1 MAQLNDLGIDLGTS
15 NVLIYQQGK
24 GLVLRRPAVVAIER
38 STKKVLA
45 IGDDAQRM
53 VGRTPSNIMAIRPL
67 KQGTVADFELT
78 NTMLRFFL
86 NGVLSKRLFS
96 GPRVVMSVPS
106 GVTET
111 EKHSLINILL
121 DAGVKRTY
129 LLDRPLAA
137 ALGVGMDLRQRYGR
151 MIVDMGAG
159 ITDIAVISEGEIVQS
174 SSVYYAGDYF
184 DDAIVRYIRKKY
196 SLLIGERTAEQIKI
210 NIGTAMKPET
220 DEANLAMPV
229 VGRNQLSGLPRT
241 QEIHAAEIYEALKD
255 PVAALIGSIQDV
267 LVRTPP
273 QLASDIFDDGI
284 VLSGGAAGLARLPEA
299 IYTALHIPCGV
310 ADDPQTQRRSRL
322 RHCRGRPRRL
332 RLPAR
337 RRPQG
342 LQAPISNCI
351 QKAPR
356 VFSGSGK
363 ARGFLFWGSSVIS
376 CNKEFKEHGC
386 KFPATIKIK

>member
-273 QLASDIFDDGI
+273 QLASDIFGDGI
-284 VLSGGAAGLARLPEA
+284 VLSGGSGTGAPARSD
-299 IYTALHIPCGV
+299 LHRPAHPLRRRRRP
-310 ADDPQTQRRSRL
+310 ADQRRSRL

-342 LQAPISNCI
+342 FQAPVSNCI

-363 ARGFLFWGSSVIS
+363 ARGFLFWGIFVIL
-376 CNKEFKEHGC
+376 CNDKSQ
-386 KFPATIKIK
+386 A

>member
-15 NVLIYQQGK
+15 NVLIYQKGK
-24 GLVLRRPAVVAIER
+24 GIVLQQPAVVAIER
-38 STKKVLA
+38 STKKVLS
-45 IGDDAQRM
+45 IGAEAHRM
-53 VGRTPSNIMAIRPL
+53 IGRTPSNILAIRPL

-86 NGVLSKRLFS
+86 SGALSKRLFS
-96 GPRVVMSVPS
+96 GPKVVMSVPS

-111 EKHSLINILL
+111 EKQSLINVLL

-137 ALGVGMDLRQRYGR
+137 ALGVGLDLKQRYGH

-184 DDAIVRYIRKKY
+184 DDAIIRYIRKKY
-196 SLLIGERTAEQIKI
+196 SLLIGERTAEQVKI
-210 NIGTAMKPET
+210 NIGTAMMPES
-220 DEANLAMPV
+220 DEANLSMPV
-229 VGRNQLSGLPRT
+229 VGRNQLSGLPYTR
-241 QEIHAAEIYEALKD
+241 EIHASEIYEALRD

-273 QLASDIFDDGI
+273 QLAADIFDDGI

-299 IYTALHIPCGV
+299 IYNALHIPCGV
-310 ADDPQTQRRSRL
+310 ADDPQLSVVLGCGLAAEDTNAYAGL
-322 RHCRGRPRRL
+322 LDDGR
-332 RLPAR
+332 
-337 RRPQG
+337 
-342 LQAPISNCI
+342 
-351 QKAPR
+351 K
-356 VFSGSGK
+356 
-363 ARGFLFWGSSVIS
+363 GFKRIR
-376 CNKEFKEHGC
+376 
-386 KFPATIKIK
+386 

>member
-1 MAQLNDLGIDLGTS
+1 MYGAKNVPGNGEYAMAQLNDLGIDLGTS

-86 NGVLSKRLFS
+86 NGVLSKRLFA

-310 ADDPQTQRRSRL
+310 ADDPQTSVVLGCGIAVEAPGAYASLLDDGRKGFKRL
-322 RHCRGRPRRL
+322 
-332 RLPAR
+332 
-337 RRPQG
+337 
-342 LQAPISNCI
+342 
-351 QKAPR
+351 
-356 VFSGSGK
+356 
-363 ARGFLFWGSSVIS
+363 
-376 CNKEFKEHGC
+376 
-386 KFPATIKIK
+386 

>member
-1 MAQLNDLGIDLGTS
+1 MD
-15 NVLIYQQGK
+15 
-24 GLVLRRPAVVAIER
+24 
-38 STKKVLA
+38 
-45 IGDDAQRM
+45 
-53 VGRTPSNIMAIRPL
+53 GRQKNEIRPL
-67 KQGTVADFELT
+67 AAEV
-78 NTMLRFFL
+78 
-86 NGVLSKRLFS
+86 GVL
-96 GPRVVMSVPS
+96 PRVHGSGLFTRGQTQVLSVCTLDTLS
-106 GVTET
+106 ACQKLDTIWEET
-111 EKHSLINILL
+111 EKRHMHHYNFPGYSVGEAKPSRSPGRREIGHGALAERALL
-121 DAGVKRTY
+121 PVIPPVEEFPYAIRVVSEVLSSTGSPSQGSICGSTLALMDAGVKRTY

-159 ITDIAVISEGEIVQS
+159 ITDIAVISDGEIVQS

-310 ADDPQTQRRSRL
+310 ADDPQTSVVLGCGIAVEDPGAYASLLDDGRKGFKRL
-322 RHCRGRPRRL
+322 
-332 RLPAR
+332 
-337 RRPQG
+337 
-342 LQAPISNCI
+342 
-351 QKAPR
+351 
-356 VFSGSGK
+356 
-363 ARGFLFWGSSVIS
+363 
-376 CNKEFKEHGC
+376 
-386 KFPATIKIK
+386 

>member
-15 NVLIYQQGK
+15 NVLIYQKGK
-24 GLVLRRPAVVAIER
+24 GIVLQQPAVVAIER
-38 STKKVLA
+38 STKKVLS
-45 IGDDAQRM
+45 IGAEAHRM
-53 VGRTPSNIMAIRPL
+53 IGRTPSNILAIRPL

-86 NGVLSKRLFS
+86 SGVLSKRFFS
-96 GPRVVMSVPS
+96 GPKVVMSVPS

-111 EKHSLINILL
+111 EKQSLINVLL

-137 ALGVGMDLRQRYGR
+137 ALGVGLDLKQRYGH

-184 DDAIVRYIRKKY
+184 DDAIIRYIRKKY
-196 SLLIGERTAEQIKI
+196 SLLIGERTAEQVKI
-210 NIGTAMKPET
+210 NIGTAMMPDSPEA
-220 DEANLAMPV
+220 DLSMPV
-229 VGRNQLSGLPRT
+229 VGRNQLSGLPYTR
-241 QEIHAAEIYEALKD
+241 EIRASEIYEALRD

-273 QLASDIFDDGI
+273 QLAADIFDDGI

-299 IYTALHIPCGV
+299 IYNALHIPCGV
-310 ADDPQTQRRSRL
+310 ADDPQLSVVLGCGAAAEDTSAYAGL
-322 RHCRGRPRRL
+322 LDDGR
-332 RLPAR
+332 
-337 RRPQG
+337 
-342 LQAPISNCI
+342 
-351 QKAPR
+351 K
-356 VFSGSGK
+356 
-363 ARGFLFWGSSVIS
+363 GFKRIR
-376 CNKEFKEHGC
+376 
-386 KFPATIKIK
+386 

>member
-1 MAQLNDLGIDLGTS
+1 MRTTA
-15 NVLIYQQGK
+15 
-24 GLVLRRPAVVAIER
+24 ER
-38 STKKVLA
+38 
-45 IGDDAQRM
+45 
-53 VGRTPSNIMAIRPL
+53 
-67 KQGTVADFELT
+67 
-78 NTMLRFFL
+78 
-86 NGVLSKRLFS
+86 
-96 GPRVVMSVPS
+96 
-106 GVTET
+106 
-111 EKHSLINILL
+111 
-121 DAGVKRTY
+121 
-129 LLDRPLAA
+129 LAA
-137 ALGVGMDLRQRYGR
+137 AKRRARELERERQRRRARGLLCAGTAACLVVIVSLALVMPGITEGFSDTALGVGMDLRQRYGR

-210 NIGTAMKPET
+210 SIGTAMKPET

-310 ADDPQTQRRSRL
+310 ADDPQTSVVLGCGIAVEDPGAYASLLDDGRKGFKRL
-322 RHCRGRPRRL
+322 
-332 RLPAR
+332 
-337 RRPQG
+337 
-342 LQAPISNCI
+342 
-351 QKAPR
+351 
-356 VFSGSGK
+356 
-363 ARGFLFWGSSVIS
+363 
-376 CNKEFKEHGC
+376 
-386 KFPATIKIK
+386 

>member
-1 MAQLNDLGIDLGTS
+1 MYGAKNVPGNGEYAMAQLNDLGIDLGTS

-38 STKKVLA
+38 STKKVLV

-86 NGVLSKRLFS
+86 NGVLSKRLFA

-121 DAGVKRTY
+121 DAGVK
-129 LLDRPLAA
+129 
-137 ALGVGMDLRQRYGR
+137 RYGR

-310 ADDPQTQRRSRL
+310 ADDPQTSVVLGCGIAVEDPGAYASLLDDGRKGFKRL
-322 RHCRGRPRRL
+322 
-332 RLPAR
+332 
-337 RRPQG
+337 
-342 LQAPISNCI
+342 
-351 QKAPR
+351 
-356 VFSGSGK
+356 
-363 ARGFLFWGSSVIS
+363 
-376 CNKEFKEHGC
+376 
-386 KFPATIKIK
+386 

>member
-241 QEIHAAEIYEALKD
+241 QEIHACPKRFTPPCTSPAASPTTRRPALFSA
-255 PVAALIGSIQDV
+255 AALPWK
-267 LVRTPP
+267 TPAP
-273 QLASDIFDDGI
+273 TLPCSTTAARASSACKQLYTESTPCFF
-284 VLSGGAAGLARLPEA
+284 PEA
-299 IYTALHIPCGV
+299 ERHGALFYP
-310 ADDPQTQRRSRL
+310 L
-322 RHCRGRPRRL
+322 RNKKCSWFS
-332 RLPAR
+332 
-337 RRPQG
+337 
-342 LQAPISNCI
+342 LQNQMNSN
-351 QKAPR
+351 
-356 VFSGSGK
+356 
-363 ARGFLFWGSSVIS
+363 
-376 CNKEFKEHGC
+376 E
-386 KFPATIKIK
+386 IKRN

>member
-137 ALGVGMDLRQRYGR
+137 ALGVGMDLRASLILPLFPR
-151 MIVDMGAG
+151 AK
-159 ITDIAVISEGEIVQS
+159 S
-174 SSVYYAGDYF
+174 SSPPA
-184 DDAIVRYIRKKY
+184 
-196 SLLIGERTAEQIKI
+196 
-210 NIGTAMKPET
+210 
-220 DEANLAMPV
+220 
-229 VGRNQLSGLPRT
+229 
-241 QEIHAAEIYEALKD
+241 
-255 PVAALIGSIQDV
+255 SIM
-267 LVRTPP
+267 
-273 QLASDIFDDGI
+273 
-284 VLSGGAAGLARLPEA
+284 
-299 IYTALHIPCGV
+299 
-310 ADDPQTQRRSRL
+310 
-322 RHCRGRPRRL
+322 
-332 RLPAR
+332 
-337 RRPQG
+337 
-342 LQAPISNCI
+342 
-351 QKAPR
+351 
-356 VFSGSGK
+356 
-363 ARGFLFWGSSVIS
+363 
-376 CNKEFKEHGC
+376 
-386 KFPATIKIK
+386 PATTLMTRLSATSARSTLC

>member
-267 LVRTPP
+267 L
-273 QLASDIFDDGI
+273 
-284 VLSGGAAGLARLPEA
+284 GLARLPEA

-310 ADDPQTQRRSRL
+310 ADDPQTSVVLGCGIAVEDPGAYASLLDDGRKGFKRL
-322 RHCRGRPRRL
+322 
-332 RLPAR
+332 
-337 RRPQG
+337 
-342 LQAPISNCI
+342 
-351 QKAPR
+351 
-356 VFSGSGK
+356 
-363 ARGFLFWGSSVIS
+363 
-376 CNKEFKEHGC
+376 
-386 KFPATIKIK
+386 

>member
-1 MAQLNDLGIDLGTS
+1 MYGAKNVPGNGEYAMAQLNDLGIDLGTS

-299 IYTALHIPCGV
+299 IYTAVHIPCGV
-310 ADDPQTQRRSRL
+310 ADDPQTSVVLGCGIAVEDPGAYASLLDDGRKGFKRL
-322 RHCRGRPRRL
+322 
-332 RLPAR
+332 
-337 RRPQG
+337 
-342 LQAPISNCI
+342 
-351 QKAPR
+351 
-356 VFSGSGK
+356 
-363 ARGFLFWGSSVIS
+363 
-376 CNKEFKEHGC
+376 
-386 KFPATIKIK
+386 

>member
-229 VGRNQLSGLPRT
+229 VGRNQLSR
-241 QEIHAAEIYEALKD
+241 
-255 PVAALIGSIQDV
+255 
-267 LVRTPP
+267 
-273 QLASDIFDDGI
+273 
-284 VLSGGAAGLARLPEA
+284 
-299 IYTALHIPCGV
+299 C
-310 ADDPQTQRRSRL
+310 
-322 RHCRGRPRRL
+322 
-332 RLPAR
+332 PAR
-337 RRPQG
+337 RRFTP
-342 LQAPISNCI
+342 LKST
-351 QKAPR
+351 R
-356 VFSGSGK
+356 
-363 ARGFLFWGSSVIS
+363 R
-376 CNKEFKEHGC
+376 
-386 KFPATIKIK
+386 

>member
-1 MAQLNDLGIDLGTS
+1 MIVSPYQILQQRHHSVGVLCGSGRSTVALDLNFALRHGLFQTRGGIGAADVAEQHGGSLDDAGRVGVIPHTPLDHPGGGAVDRLEHGIAVAHVGAARRTHAALNLGSLVGDDIAVQVRQYNDLI
-15 NVLIYQQGK
+15 V
-24 GLVLRRPAVVAIER
+24 
-38 STKKVLA
+38 
-45 IGDDAQRM
+45 
-53 VGRTPSNIMAIRPL
+53 
-67 KQGTVADFELT
+67 
-78 NTMLRFFL
+78 
-86 NGVLSKRLFS
+86 
-96 GPRVVMSVPS
+96 
-106 GVTET
+106 
-111 EKHSLINILL
+111 
-121 DAGVKRTY
+121 
-129 LLDRPLAA
+129 AA

-174 SSVYYAGDYF
+174 SSVYYAGDYI

-229 VGRNQLSGLPRT
+229 VCLNQLSCLPRT

-310 ADDPQTQRRSRL
+310 ADDPQTSVVLGCGIAVEDPGAYASLLDDGRKGFKRL
-322 RHCRGRPRRL
+322 
-332 RLPAR
+332 
-337 RRPQG
+337 
-342 LQAPISNCI
+342 
-351 QKAPR
+351 
-356 VFSGSGK
+356 
-363 ARGFLFWGSSVIS
+363 
-376 CNKEFKEHGC
+376 
-386 KFPATIKIK
+386 

>member
-86 NGVLSKRLFS
+86 NGVLSKRLFA

-159 ITDIAVISEGEIVQS
+159 ITDIAVISMGGLAR
-174 SSVYYAGDYF
+174 SVSLKTGGAAF
-184 DDAIVRYIRKKY
+184 DDAIVKFVRNEHNVN
-196 SLLIGERTAEQIKI
+196 IGVVTAERLKKQIGCVKRRPVEVGMTVSGI
-210 NIGTAMKPET
+210 N
-220 DEANLAMPV
+220 LF
-229 VGRNQLSGLPRT
+229 SGLP
-241 QEIHAAEIYEALKD
+241 QSVEITSGDLLRVMNETADDIIRS
-255 PVAALIGSIQDV
+255 VQDV
-267 LVRTPP
+267 FEHTAPEM
-273 QLASDIFDDGI
+273 LADTAEDGI
-284 VLSGGAAGLARLPEA
+284 VLTGGGALTYGMAEMLSIRLSTKINMAEDPENSVVNGL
-299 IYTALHIPCGV
+299 
-310 ADDPQTQRRSRL
+310 
-322 RHCRGRPRRL
+322 
-332 RLPAR
+332 
-337 RRPQG
+337 
-342 LQAPISNCI
+342 
-351 QKAPR
+351 
-356 VFSGSGK
+356 GK
-363 ARGFLFWGSSVIS
+363 ALEDFSMLKNHDYHFRSLEDLMV
-376 CNKEFKEHGC
+376 E
-386 KFPATIKIK
+386 

>member
-151 MIVDMGAG
+151 IINMSSIVGLRGTPGQANYCASKAGLIGLTKALAKEEGPSG
-159 ITDIAVISEGEIVQS
+159 ITVNCVAPGVIDTDMMAS
-174 SSVYYAGDYF
+174 F
-184 DDAIVRYIRKKY
+184 
-196 SLLIGERTAEQIKI
+196 TAE
-210 NIGTAMKPET
+210 
-220 DEANLAMPV
+220 D
-229 VGRNQLSGLPRT
+229 LSL
-241 QEIHAAEIYEALKD
+241 IHI
-255 PVAALIGSIQDV
+255 
-267 LVRTPP
+267 
-273 QLASDIFDDGI
+273 
-284 VLSGGAAGLARLPEA
+284 
-299 IYTALHIPCGV
+299 
-310 ADDPQTQRRSRL
+310 
-322 RHCRGRPRRL
+322 
-332 RLPAR
+332 
-337 RRPQG
+337 
-342 LQAPISNCI
+342 
-351 QKAPR
+351 
-356 VFSGSGK
+356 
-363 ARGFLFWGSSVIS
+363 
-376 CNKEFKEHGC
+376 
-386 KFPATIKIK
+386 